1 MNHKDIID
9 LCACVC
15 VYSYKEIRKTLPL
28 MTHEIIVDIQL
39 THLYIIVDI
48 RVLYALL
55 LLKTL
60 VELWEEA
67 VRPER
72 VPAKGLSG
80 ACDWAGP

>member
-1 MNHKDIID
+1 M
-9 LCACVC
+9 CMCVCVCVCPC

-60 VELWEEA
+60 VELWA
-67 VRPER
+67 FQ
-72 VPAKGLSG
+72 
-80 ACDWAGP
+80 